1 MDCLDP
7 GRHMVLFL
15 TNSPFDWVI
24 ILVIVLILFGGRK
37 IPALAK
43 DLGGG
48 IREFRQA
55 LLNPN
60 QTQTTQMIEHQP
72 QPAETYTPPP
82 AAPRKRAAAKPA
94 ARKPAKKSR
103 ARS

>member
-1 MDCLDP
+1 
-7 GRHMVLFL
+7 MVLFL

-60 QTQTTQMIEHQP
+60 QTQTTPE
-72 QPAETYTPPP
+72 
-82 AAPRKRAAAKPA
+82 KGGCK
-94 ARKPAKKSR
+94 
-103 ARS
+103 ARSSKASKEV